1 MSHMKTN
8 DREEIERLLSMG
20 FSKIEIAKRLK
31 RSKTTITREIITRA
45 IECNHNYKCSNRIC
59 VNYES
64 CQRIKGYGYTP
75 KKSFRNTPNCFDVCP
90 DFVERKCDKLSTLSH
105 VCNGC
110 REFHNCPMMKRIYSA
125 QGAQANYIGILHE
138 SRSGVHP
145 DDETI
150 AKMNEIITSC
160 TLKGQSIRNIVN
172 NNPDIFKGI
181 KPRTVYGYVYG
192 GLLDISRGSL
202 PEACYRKQP
211 KGKKETK
218 TKAKCRVGRTYKE
231 FILFCQTNEIKEWVE
246 LDTVCGKPGGKV
258 LFTMCFPGGLMLAFL
273 RDRKSSKTC
282 TRIFNFLWELCG
294 EDFFKELFYVILTD
308 NGSEFCNP
316 QMIEN
321 YRPDPEH
328 NSTKLVSRGI
338 HVFYCDPYCSSQ
350 KPHVERY
357 HRELRRI
364 LEHGTS
370 FNSLTQE
377 DINLAL
383 SHINSYSRGVV
394 NGSTAYD
401 MFIQKYGERGRNLLN
416 KLGIV
421 KIPPNEVT
429 LDPILLGEKFKL
441 HADEVILKKN
451 GVNPSN

>member
-1 MSHMKTN
+1 MTKQY
-8 DREEIERLLSMG
+8 D
-20 FSKIEIAKRLK
+20 
-31 RSKTTITREIITRA
+31 
-45 IECNHNYKCSNRIC
+45 
-59 VNYES
+59 
-64 CQRIKGYGYTP
+64 
-75 KKSFRNTPNCFDVCP
+75 
-90 DFVERKCDKLSTLSH
+90 TL
-105 VCNGC
+105 V
-110 REFHNCPMMKRIYSA
+110 R
-125 QGAQANYIGILHE
+125 
-138 SRSGVHP
+138 
-145 DDETI
+145 
-150 AKMNEIITSC
+150 
-160 TLKGQSIRNIVN
+160 
-172 NNPDIFKGI
+172 
-181 KPRTVYGYVYG
+181 
-192 GLLDISRGSL
+192 
-202 PEACYRKQP
+202 
-211 KGKKETK
+211 
-218 TKAKCRVGRTYKE
+218 
-231 FILFCQTNEIKEWVE
+231 
-246 LDTVCGKPGGKV
+246 
-258 LFTMCFPGGLMLAFL
+258 
-273 RDRKSSKTC
+273 
-282 TRIFNFLWELCG
+282 
-294 EDFFKELFYVILTD
+294 KELFYVILTD

-328 NSTKLVSRGI
+328 NATKLVSRGI

-401 MFIQKYGERGRNLLN
+401 KFIQKYGERGRNLLN